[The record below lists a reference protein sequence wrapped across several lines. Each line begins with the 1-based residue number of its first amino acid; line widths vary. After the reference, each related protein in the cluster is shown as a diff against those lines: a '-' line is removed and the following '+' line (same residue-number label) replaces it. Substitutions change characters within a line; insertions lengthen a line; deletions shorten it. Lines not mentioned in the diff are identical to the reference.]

1 MTKQEWVLKFSDSL
15 YGNMKFINM
24 TPAQLAKKTGL
35 SKSTIG
41 RYLNGQREPSCVAV
55 LKLANALDLNVEELI
70 DFGEPIE

>member
-1 MTKQEWVLKFSDSL
+1 MTKQEWILKFSDSL

-35 SKSTIG
+35 SKATIC
-41 RYLNGQREPSCVAV
+41 RYLKQEQEPSCVAV